1 MKIGIT
7 GSSIELKKR
16 RHLECSPEC
25 CLRRWKKISEGK
37 NFCVTHFDLPVWF
50 LEGIWVR
57 WVMEMQ
63 FDLFVSDVL
72 ELLIV
77 RMGYLALIICFILLL
92 ILLYFL
98 LLQPQFKNHRY
109 NEQEV
114 FNNRHIKC
122 GESNRGRKDNLDVS
136 GSGWVLNAAI
146 KRVLPPTPTP
156 AKFMLPL
163 PSIDDSTW
171 LIAGKKH
178 NSVRQEQILLNF
190 VLRWIFFIKTE
201 RIREESE
208 SGQNGRKLV
217 SFFHCRL
224 SEHTCR

>member
-57 WVMEMQ
+57 WAMEMQ

-77 RMGYLALIICFILLL
+77 RIVLFYYLYYYIFYYYNHSLKITDTTNKRYLTIGISSVENQIEEGKTIWMFLVLGECWMLRSNECCHLLL
-92 ILLYFL
+92 
-98 LLQPQFKNHRY
+98 H
-109 NEQEV
+109 
-114 FNNRHIKC
+114 
-122 GESNRGRKDNLDVS
+122 
-136 GSGWVLNAAI
+136 
-146 KRVLPPTPTP
+146 
-156 AKFMLPL
+156 L
-163 PSIDDSTW
+163 PSSCC
-171 LIAGKKH
+171 L
-178 NSVRQEQILLNF
+178 F
-190 VLRWIFFIKTE
+190 LR
-201 RIREESE
+201 
-208 SGQNGRKLV
+208 
-217 SFFHCRL
+217 
-224 SEHTCR
+224 